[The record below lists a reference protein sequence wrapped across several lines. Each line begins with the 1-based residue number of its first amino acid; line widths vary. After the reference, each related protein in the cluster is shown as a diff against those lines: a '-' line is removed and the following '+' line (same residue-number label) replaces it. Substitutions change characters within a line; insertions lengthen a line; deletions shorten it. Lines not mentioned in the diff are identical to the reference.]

1 MKMDWMGFEPMAL
14 AMSTSIFYIAVEI
27 LLVMTMVETPQAV
40 PS

>member
-1 MKMDWMGFEPMAL
+1 MKMDWMGFEPMTL

-27 LLVMTMVETPQAV
+27 LLVMAVETLQAV